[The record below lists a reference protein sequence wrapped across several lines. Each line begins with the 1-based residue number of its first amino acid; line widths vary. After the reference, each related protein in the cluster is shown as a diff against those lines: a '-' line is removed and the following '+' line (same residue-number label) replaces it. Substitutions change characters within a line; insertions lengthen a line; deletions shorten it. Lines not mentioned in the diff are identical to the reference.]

1 MQKPIKTLVCLALA
15 TSLIGCAST
24 SSDESQQ
31 TITTNVQLELF
42 DELKTK
48 LDAAVKHHSDE
59 ELKWFA
65 AKAYTSMTEALKEAR
80 ETYSEFEHDPKKI
93 NDSSLFSSQTYGQE
107 MLEALNVFEMAHK
120 SAEDTRQRVLTVMAV
135 AFENREY
142 LNKANAAT
150 VFPNDFKRVERQLKQ
165 VVDHVA
171 NNAEIDNE
179 KLVSLE
185 KSQHQLEAKAVTKHY
200 LGQSEL
206 LYKKQKQQRY
216 ANDAPLVMARSEA
229 ALVKAKAFI
238 KGSPRQHDE
247 IQVRADAVEFA
258 LQRADKIVMQVREL
272 KALPEKQYERY
283 ILNLE
288 QALHGIAVAS
298 AAGDFRNETLKDHA
312 KSIERAMA
320 SSQQNDQQKWQS
332 LAAELEKVKAGWQQ
346 DIQAFNNQSQ
356 TLSAQ
361 KNALEV
367 ELLEVKAAKAA
378 MLTAPKALQ
387 PATLP
392 ATQQAPVTASETVVP
407 ENQVAAPV
415 KEASV
420 APASDAPQ
428 AQSDVEPQQAA
439 PVTETQEPVINS

>member
-65 AKAYTSMTEALKEAR
+65 AKAYASMTEALKEAR

-206 LYKKQKQQRY
+206 VYKKQKQQRY
-216 ANDAPLVMARSEA
+216 ASDAPLVMARSEA
-229 ALVKAKAFI
+229 ALVQAKAFI
-238 KGSPRQHDE
+238 QGSPRQHDE
-247 IQVRADAVEFA
+247 IQQRADAVEFA
-258 LQRADKIVMQVREL
+258 LQRADKIVLQVREL

-288 QALHGIAVAS
+288 QALHGIATAS

-312 KSIERAMA
+312 KLIEQAMV
-320 SSQQNDQQKWQS
+320 SSSQNDQQKWQS
-332 LAAELEKVKAGWQQ
+332 LALELEKVKQDWQQ
-346 DIQAFNNQSQ
+346 DIAAFSAQSKS
-356 TLSAQ
+356 LSAEKQ
-361 KNALEV
+361 ALETQV
-367 ELLEVKAAKAA
+367 LELEAKAQ
-378 MLTAPKALQ
+378 K
-387 PATLP
+387 
-392 ATQQAPVTASETVVP
+392 S
-407 ENQVAAPV
+407 V
-415 KEASV
+415 KIG
-420 APASDAPQ
+420 
-428 AQSDVEPQQAA
+428 EPTQAA
-439 PVTETQEPVINS
+439 PVAETPEAPVAEPSISPKAAESVIPQDKVNSEPMASDVDAQEAVINS

>member
-1 MQKPIKTLVCLALA
+1 
-15 TSLIGCAST
+15 
-24 SSDESQQ
+24 
-31 TITTNVQLELF
+31 
-42 DELKTK
+42 
-48 LDAAVKHHSDE
+48 
-59 ELKWFA
+59 
-65 AKAYTSMTEALKEAR
+65 MTEALKEAR

-142 LNKANAAT
+142 LNKAKAAT

-206 LYKKQKQQRY
+206 VYKKQKQQRY
-216 ANDAPLVMARSEA
+216 ASDAPLVMARSEA
-229 ALVKAKAFI
+229 ALVQAKAFI
-238 KGSPRQHDE
+238 QGSPRQHDE
-247 IQVRADAVEFA
+247 IQQRADAVEFA
-258 LQRADKIVMQVREL
+258 LQRADKIVLQVREL

-288 QALHGIAVAS
+288 QALHGIATAS

-312 KSIERAMA
+312 KLIEQAMV
-320 SSQQNDQQKWQS
+320 SSSQNDQQKWQS
-332 LAAELEKVKAGWQQ
+332 LALELEKVKQDWQQ
-346 DIQAFNNQSQ
+346 DIAAFSAQSKS
-356 TLSAQ
+356 LSAEKQ
-361 KNALEV
+361 ALETQV
-367 ELLEVKAAKAA
+367 LELEAKAQ
-378 MLTAPKALQ
+378 K
-387 PATLP
+387 
-392 ATQQAPVTASETVVP
+392 S
-407 ENQVAAPV
+407 V
-415 KEASV
+415 KIG
-420 APASDAPQ
+420 
-428 AQSDVEPQQAA
+428 EPTQAA
-439 PVTETQEPVINS
+439 PVAETPEAPVAEPSISPKAAESVIPQDKVNSEPMASDVDAQEAVINS